1 MKAAVVMGISE
12 ARKYKI
18 GGHGSSTEKLL
29 ECYHLTQRLLG
40 EDRIV
45 MERLRATLSHLPT
58 STHPRSGV
66 CALYKNHTSPAAHP
80 AYSPVSERP
89 KRLSQK
95 KMGPF
100 NSKTSAPLAYCV
112 SLGAKIWLHR
122 KVAELT
128 FVAEGPTSSHMEMT
142 TAIMGKLVEII

>member
-1 MKAAVVMGISE
+1 
-12 ARKYKI
+12 
-18 GGHGSSTEKLL
+18 
-29 ECYHLTQRLLG
+29 
-40 EDRIV
+40 

-80 AYSPVSERP
+80 AYSPVSEIP

-100 NSKTSAPLAYCV
+100 NSKRVKCNTCLLCQFGGQNMAAQKSGRA
-112 SLGAKIWLHR
+112 
-122 KVAELT
+122 T
-128 FVAEGPTSSHMEMT
+128 FVAEGPTSPHGNDHSHYGES
-142 TAIMGKLVEII
+142 